1 MCCVFYSESAV
12 YHAEGVPVSI
22 KARHSGHVG
31 VEALVSA
38 CEFLHRTSGLYIM
51 VLI

>member
-1 MCCVFYSESAV
+1 MCCVFYSEFAM

-31 VEALVSA
+31 VEVLVAAS
-38 CEFLHRTSGLYIM
+38 EFIHRTSGLYIM
-51 VLI
+51 LLI